1 MEIIDNK
8 AVKFLVRNPDRITSV
23 IPKSKYIGEVE
34 PGVHEIVVHFGLEE
48 AQVLKNLKIKGVRS
62 PIAFTY
68 DWPGIYKPFAHQKTT
83 AEFLTLHKRCY
94 LLSEQGTGKTGAA
107 LWAIDYLL
115 TKKKIKRALIVCPM
129 SIMRSAWVADAFK
142 CVMHRNINVAY
153 GTKEQRIDVI
163 NSNAEIV
170 VIN

>member
-68 DWPGIYKPFAHQKTT
+68 DWPGIYKPFAHQRVM
-83 AEFLTLHKRCY
+83 AEFLTLHPRAFN
-94 LLSEQGTGKTGAA
+94 LSEMGVGKSAAA
-107 LWAIDYLL
+107 LWAADWLMEQG
-115 TKKKIKRALIVCPM
+115 IV
-129 SIMRSAWVADAFK
+129 RSALVLTPLQTGLWHGLMRQAARVIAGVDIDAPSERRRAPAAFF
-142 CVMHRNINVAY
+142 
-153 GTKEQRIDVI
+153 
-163 NSNAEIV
+163 
-170 VIN
+170 